1 MLGRDR
7 RLNRTHCHLNMTRSM
22 DIKPQMILNQVGLL
36 AKKIAKVLIYA
47 FIALV
52 LLYVAFKAWEYKTES
67 DQQQAVKQSQTQ
79 QSEKF
84 ANGSLY
90 VATYSPLLVGSSSL
104 TFVQRPNNEPLFKY
118 LLGASYANFI
128 TALEDSASLVYV
140 GPQILGTGCQKLGC
154 AASQAALLIDPTK
167 GRIYAALMEGGKPSY
182 FGLSEG
188 QVVPPAFEKWAS
200 AQVVEGAK

>member
-84 ANGSLY
+84 AIVSQY
-90 VATYSPLLVGSSSL
+90 VATYSPLVVGSSSL
-104 TFVQRPNNEPLFKY
+104 TFVQRSGNEPLFKY
-118 LLGASYANFI
+118 LLGASYQNFI
-128 TALEDSASLVYV
+128 SSLENSASLVYV
-140 GPQILGTGCQKLGC
+140 GSQILGSGCLKLDC
-154 AASQAALLIDPTK
+154 AASQAAFVIDPSK
-167 GRIYAALMEGGKPSY
+167 GRIYAALIESGKTSY
-182 FGLSEG
+182 FGLTEG
-188 QVVPPAFEKWAS
+188 QAVPPAFEKWAS
-200 AQVVEGAK
+200 TPTVEGAK